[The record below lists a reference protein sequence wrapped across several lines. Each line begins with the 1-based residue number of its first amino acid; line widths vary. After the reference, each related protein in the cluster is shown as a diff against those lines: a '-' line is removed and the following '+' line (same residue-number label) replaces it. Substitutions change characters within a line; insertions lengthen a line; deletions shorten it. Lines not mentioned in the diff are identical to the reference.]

1 MSNEMEE
8 AEAKEDREHVD
19 FSRDQIPNNDYGIK
33 LLQLRSAAL
42 NFLRQ
47 QDGPAVSVL
56 ALYQQELDTV
66 VRRMYGIT
74 DLKTVLNGVVIPETL
89 KQTFAQPLTQ
99 SLQDTSLQLLNIEKS
114 LTTANTKEEMILAFS
129 LNGINNGV
137 ELVNLF
143 QNKVDLLKSI
153 INKFPN
159 LHQLNA
165 QEMIELYKYSR
176 AVILNPG
183 KDIIHPFSEN
193 KTYCMR
199 AFEVGM
205 SDCEDDYQTALA
217 NGFETTAI
225 ALFTGGPLAATLTA
239 ALTTYSA
246 VKALHTC
253 TDRTIRNYTICNK
266 PQQ

>member
-1 MSNEMEE
+1 M
-8 AEAKEDREHVD
+8 K
-19 FSRDQIPNNDYGIK
+19 K
-33 LLQLRSAAL
+33 LQR
-42 NFLRQ
+42 
-47 QDGPAVSVL
+47 VL
-56 ALYQQELDTV
+56 APILVCCLLLNSTSCSKSEQTNQQKIISPTLSNNIIIDIYKESLSKDADFIKMIHLETQIKEVLLD
-66 VRRMYGIT
+66 G
-74 DLKTVLNGVVIPETL
+74 LNTNNG
-89 KQTFAQPLTQ
+89 
-99 SLQDTSLQLLNIEKS
+99 LQLLNIEKS
-114 LTTANTKEEMILAFS
+114 LTAANTKEEMILAFS

-183 KDIIHPFSEN
+183 KDIIHPFSDN
-193 KTYCMR
+193 KTFCMR

-225 ALFTGGPLAATLTA
+225 ALFTGGSLAATLTA
-239 ALTTYSA
+239 AITAYSA

>member
-1 MSNEMEE
+1 MKKLQRVLATILVCCLLLNSTSCSKSEEINQQKIISPTLSNNIIIDIY
-8 AEAKEDREHVD
+8 KESLSKDAD
-19 FSRDQIPNNDYGIK
+19 FIKMIHLETQIKEVLLDGFNND
-33 LLQLRSAAL
+33 
-42 NFLRQ
+42 
-47 QDGPAVSVL
+47 
-56 ALYQQELDTV
+56 
-66 VRRMYGIT
+66 
-74 DLKTVLNGVVIPETL
+74 NG
-89 KQTFAQPLTQ
+89 
-99 SLQDTSLQLLNIEKS
+99 LQLLNIEKS
-114 LTTANTKEEMILAFS
+114 LTTANTNEEMILAFS
-129 LNGINNGV
+129 LNGINNGK

-143 QNKVDLLKSI
+143 QNKVDLLKNI

-176 AVILNPG
+176 AVILNPS
-183 KDIIHPFSEN
+183 KEVIHPFSDN
-193 KTYCMR
+193 KTFCMR

-205 SDCEDDYQTALA
+205 SDCEDDYQSALA
-217 NGFETTAI
+217 NSFETTAI

-239 ALTTYSA
+239 AITAYSA

>member
-1 MSNEMEE
+1 M
-8 AEAKEDREHVD
+8 K
-19 FSRDQIPNNDYGIK
+19 K
-33 LLQLRSAAL
+33 LQR
-42 NFLRQ
+42 
-47 QDGPAVSVL
+47 VL
-56 ALYQQELDTV
+56 APIIVCCLLLNSTSCSKSEQTNQQKIISPTLSNNIIIDIYKESLSKDADFIKMIHLETQIKEVLLD
-66 VRRMYGIT
+66 G
-74 DLKTVLNGVVIPETL
+74 LNNNNG
-89 KQTFAQPLTQ
+89 
-99 SLQDTSLQLLNIEKS
+99 LQLLNIEKS
-114 LTTANTKEEMILAFS
+114 LTTANTKGEMILAFS
-129 LNGINNGV
+129 LNGINNGA

-183 KDIIHPFSEN
+183 KEVIHPFSDN
-193 KTYCMR
+193 KTFCMR